1 MRAVIQRVSRAS
13 VDVDNKTIGSIERG
27 FLVLLGVADEDT
39 EEDMAYLVKKIT
51 QMRIFEDEA
60 GKMNLSLKDVDGELL
75 IISQFTL
82 FASTK
87 KGNRPSFT
95 EAGAPDFS
103 KDMYLKFIAACRDCG
118 IHTEE
123 GEFGAHM
130 MVSLVNDGPVTITID
145 SKQRHCSQHH
155 CYTYDEPSAF
165 ESLCISSR
173 KTSLF
178 EDAFNFNYFL
188 INCLWPA
195 IDDSQDPYVP
205 DRLHLAL
212 HMQPP

>member
-27 FLVLLGVADEDT
+27 FLVLLGVADDDT

-60 GKMNLSLKDVDGELL
+60 GKMNLSLRDVGGELL

-95 EAGAPDFS
+95 EDGAPDFF

-123 GEFGAHM
+123 GEVGAHM
-130 MVSLVNDGPVTITID
+130 MVSLGNDGPVTITID
-145 SKQRHCSQHH
+145 SKQRH
-155 CYTYDEPSAF
+155 
-165 ESLCISSR
+165 
-173 KTSLF
+173 
-178 EDAFNFNYFL
+178 
-188 INCLWPA
+188 
-195 IDDSQDPYVP
+195 
-205 DRLHLAL
+205 
-212 HMQPP
+212 

>member
-13 VDVDNKTIGSIERG
+13 VDVDNETIGSIERG
-27 FLVLLGVADEDT
+27 FLVLLGVAD
-39 EEDMAYLVKKIT
+39 
-51 QMRIFEDEA
+51 EDEA

-145 SKQRHCSQHH
+145 SKQRH
-155 CYTYDEPSAF
+155 
-165 ESLCISSR
+165 
-173 KTSLF
+173 
-178 EDAFNFNYFL
+178 
-188 INCLWPA
+188 
-195 IDDSQDPYVP
+195 
-205 DRLHLAL
+205 
-212 HMQPP
+212 

>member
-13 VDVDNKTIGSIERG
+13 VDVDNETIGSIERG
-27 FLVLLGVADEDT
+27 FLVLLGVADDDT

-51 QMRIFEDEA
+51 QMRIFEDMDYYCDVIIDEA

-145 SKQRHCSQHH
+145 SKQRH
-155 CYTYDEPSAF
+155 
-165 ESLCISSR
+165 
-173 KTSLF
+173 
-178 EDAFNFNYFL
+178 
-188 INCLWPA
+188 
-195 IDDSQDPYVP
+195 
-205 DRLHLAL
+205 
-212 HMQPP
+212 